1 MKNILVVDGSSL
13 LSSCYYGTIPKKL
26 LAADKLTE
34 EEKEM
39 LYKALLH
46 APDGTYTNAIYAFL
60 KILSKIITEFDYE
73 RICFCFDKGREK
85 LSRKKLYPA
94 YKAQRKE
101 TPPPLKQQYITIEN
115 LLSDLG
121 FTVLYS
127 DEDEADDWAASVV
140 NQAVKEGYSVDIL
153 TKDRDYLQ
161 LIDDK
166 NNISVFL
173 MQTTQDK
180 CTEHRNVYNI
190 SETEKWP
197 DKTIRYT
204 DAICFFEEGCWPT
217 QIPDIKGLQGDSS
230 DNIPGVKQL
239 SAAAGPLLEIYKTVE
254 GIYNA
259 IEAIDAKELQ
269 TMWKEQLK
277 GCRSPYNALTK
288 VYEGEDIP
296 DAKTAALLSKQ
307 LATMKKNLP
316 VPPITSAYWNKVNKE
331 KFDAWMTRLNIK
343 SIVFPDKSF

>member
-1 MKNILVVDGSSL
+1 VSEKKEKKATCLDYFFIICYNKKHKFDNSKSKLETNTTFKLNSIKLKGVYPIMAKNILVVDGSSL

-127 DEDEADDWAASVV
+127 DEDEAD
-140 NQAVKEGYSVDIL
+140 KM
-153 TKDRDYLQ
+153 R
-161 LIDDK
+161 LI
-166 NNISVFL
+166 I
-173 MQTTQDK
+173 
-180 CTEHRNVYNI
+180 
-190 SETEKWP
+190 
-197 DKTIRYT
+197 
-204 DAICFFEEGCWPT
+204 
-217 QIPDIKGLQGDSS
+217 GL
-230 DNIPGVKQL
+230 
-239 SAAAGPLLEIYKTVE
+239 
-254 GIYNA
+254 
-259 IEAIDAKELQ
+259 
-269 TMWKEQLK
+269 
-277 GCRSPYNALTK
+277 R
-288 VYEGEDIP
+288 
-296 DAKTAALLSKQ
+296 
-307 LATMKKNLP
+307 
-316 VPPITSAYWNKVNKE
+316 
-331 KFDAWMTRLNIK
+331 R
-343 SIVFPDKSF
+343 